1 MRPMHS
7 LLFSLGIFARQF
19 RNGTRL
25 TLFAVMLIARAASGR
40 RFGRIVSV
48 ESEILGGRGG
58 EKLRSSGKELI
69 LSLLFRYFTT
79 GAQNVQFVIMIRK
92 WATVGGCRYSVM
104 RYYHAFG
111 KI

>member
-19 RNGTRL
+19 RNGRETDPVRGN
-25 TLFAVMLIARAASGR
+25 ARAASGR

>member
-19 RNGTRL
+19 RNGRETNP
-25 TLFAVMLIARAASGR
+25 V
-40 RFGRIVSV
+40 
-48 ESEILGGRGG
+48 RGNADCPRCVRETFWGERG